1 MTQTVLAPSIM
12 GKYTN
17 QGICLMDEPLPPYL
31 ELILNQIGVLR
42 PVSKEEPIRSELFT
56 FRRPNFDE
64 NGEPD
69 F

>member
-1 MTQTVLAPSIM
+1 MTTMNDQ
-12 GKYTN
+12 
-17 QGICLMDEPLPPYL
+17 LPPFL

-42 PVSKEEPIRSELFT
+42 PVSKEEPVKITFM

>member
-1 MTQTVLAPSIM
+1 MTTMNDQ
-12 GKYTN
+12 
-17 QGICLMDEPLPPYL
+17 LPPFL

-42 PVSKEEPIRSELFT
+42 PVSKEEPVKRTFM

>member
-1 MTQTVLAPSIM
+1 MTTMNDQ
-12 GKYTN
+12 
-17 QGICLMDEPLPPYL
+17 LPPFL

-42 PVSKEEPIRSELFT
+42 PVPKEEPIKRDFT

-64 NGEPD
+64 YGEPD

>member
-1 MTQTVLAPSIM
+1 MVLAPSIM

-17 QGICLMDEPLPPYL
+17 HGVCLMDEPLPPFL

-42 PVSKEEPIRSELFT
+42 PVSKEEPVKRTFM

>member
-1 MTQTVLAPSIM
+1 MALVPSTM
-12 GKYTN
+12 VKCTN
-17 QGICLMDEPLPPYL
+17 QGICLMGEPLPPYL